1 MSMVFLFT
9 DKVILHYTLILVAS
23 GCRKNF
29 EASARRLLT
38 HCLPAGTRIQLMARN
53 LANSLVTQYVTLA
66 VTRSENQHHLIE
78 PTFRGPLSLADLIVL
93 VHRLGLGQA
102 AGFVAVVD
110 PWKYPDEATTV
121 VPVIKS
127 YIQGAVDKATHAGRS
142 FHCWTEESKTEYLL
156 SPLLSRNRPCLVR
169 IPKTARAKSGSTSVM
184 PVLPVSPPT
193 ALAMPGLT
201 PAPTEPAIVQLLAPV
216 LAEGPPPP
224 PCLIHEPTTSRCF

>member
-1 MSMVFLFT
+1 
-9 DKVILHYTLILVAS
+9 
-23 GCRKNF
+23 
-29 EASARRLLT
+29 
-38 HCLPAGTRIQLMARN
+38 MAWN

-110 PWKYPDEATTV
+110 PWKYPEEATTGA
-121 VPVIKS
+121 PVIRN

-184 PVLPVSPPT
+184 PVLPASPPT
-193 ALAMPGLT
+193 ALATPGPMAQLS
-201 PAPTEPAIVQLLAPV
+201 EPAIVQLLAPV
-216 LAEGPPPP
+216 LAEGTPPPSLP
-224 PCLIHEPTTSRCF
+224 YT

>member
-1 MSMVFLFT
+1 MLEVFLFT

-23 GCRKNF
+23 GCRKTF
-29 EASARRLLT
+29 SHIARRLLT
-38 HCLPAGTRIQLMARN
+38 HCLPAGTRIQLMAWN

-66 VTRSENQHHLIE
+66 VTRPENQHHLIE

-127 YIQGAVDKATHAGRS
+127 YIQGAVDKATHAGKT
-142 FHCWTEESKTEYLL
+142 FHSWTEESKTEYLL
-156 SPLLSRNRPCLVR
+156 FLFLFPAVAFAVSEQAMPSSHLKDGVGQVR
-169 IPKTARAKSGSTSVM
+169 VHLRHARAACVPSH
-184 PVLPVSPPT
+184 
-193 ALAMPGLT
+193 
-201 PAPTEPAIVQLLAPV
+201 
-216 LAEGPPPP
+216 
-224 PCLIHEPTTSRCF
+224 CLSYAWAHARAD